1 MSIVYTEYFQK
12 SKVFLYPLLD
22 LGRGIKYVPRE
33 TYCVWE
39 DVYSSEDMMFL
50 CVYKSKLSVAFKS
63 FANRHLI
70 AHPLFRDH
78 ISLEDNRQL
87 FIFNFDKYKHDYNC
101 FLKGKYSQYTINGKL
116 SILEF
121 FEPETTQ
128 TADTSQLNYIQGFLE
143 PDEVHDAYAKALN
156 VDVEMVQD
164 VYEVCSSPDMEK
176 ETLIDNNHFLKQ
188 LLKESSIYLTNK

>member
-1 MSIVYTEYFQK
+1 MSVVYTEYFQK

-22 LGRGIKYVPRE
+22 LGRGIKYVPKE
-33 TYCVWE
+33 TYCIWE
-39 DVYSSEDMMFL
+39 DVYSTEDMMFL
-50 CVYKSKLSVAFKS
+50 CVYKSKLSLDFKK
-63 FANRHLI
+63 FANKHLI

-87 FIFNFDKYKHDYNC
+87 FVFNFDKYKHDYNC
-101 FLKGKYSQYTINGKL
+101 FLKGRYSQYTINGKI
-116 SILEF
+116 SVLEF
-121 FEPETTQ
+121 FEKAQEEQ
-128 TADTSQLNYIQGFLE
+128 VQYIQGFLE
-143 PDEVHDAYAKALN
+143 PDEVHDAYAEALN
-156 VDVEMVQD
+156 VDIEMLQD